1 MATALSTDA
10 RFATI
15 CEVATVAINVVASW
29 RADGQIYALRL
40 MTGPHFSFYPK
51 FSKEQLPAYFLL
63 LSLLFH
69 RDFEPQFFC
78 FVFALT

>member
-1 MATALSTDA
+1 MPLNDNVIYFILFFLFSLT
-10 RFATI
+10 
-15 CEVATVAINVVASW
+15 NVVASW